1 MRVGN
6 VLKWEQVTGEPLMID
21 DAQLTPQTRVL
32 RVQAPFGGFVW
43 NHPVA
48 VIVERAGK
56 RERMQVPDVTLFLQ
70 LAMLVSL
77 VALPISLW
85 ARWKGV
91 NR

>member
-6 VLKWEQVTGEPLMID
+6 VLQWEQVTGEPMMIQD
-21 DAQLTPQTRVL
+21 TRIIPQTRVL

-43 NHPVA
+43 NRPVA

-70 LAMLVSL
+70 LAMVVSL

-85 ARWKGV
+85 AMWKGV